1 MKLLSKIVWSEG
13 MYLAPQHF
21 QAQSR
26 YFEDSLHFATSKL
39 WNEIYGFAACEVD
52 ADALQNGIVSL
63 SHARGIFEDG
73 LAFDVPERNKDNK
86 DERLPQPRTFTE
98 LFSPTVDHLTIC

>member
-21 QAQSR
+21 QAQNR
-26 YFEDSLHFATSKL
+26 FFEDSLHFATSSL
-39 WNEIYGFAACEVD
+39 WNETYGFAACEVD
-52 ADALQNGIVSL
+52 PDALQNGILAL

-73 LAFDVPERNKDNK
+73 LAFDMPECDP
-86 DERLPQPRTFTE
+86 LPPSRSFGDS
-98 LFSPTVDHLTIC
+98 FSPTAE